1 MQNHNSHTFQT
12 LPHLQNRY
20 FPLHSGKNMAQA
32 TLTRSAKD
40 GVIDIDARLQLNTD
54 RLALDTQRVT
64 KLTRRAPLPCL
75 RLAATIR

>member
-1 MQNHNSHTFQT
+1 MQNHNPNTFQT

-32 TLTRSAKD
+32 TLARSAKD
-40 GVIDIDARLQLNTD
+40 GMIDIDARLQLNTD

-64 KLTRRAPLPCL
+64 KMACRAHSPYL
-75 RLAATIR
+75 RLVAIIK